1 VSNLLAKYIGKPI
14 SQIDSLMVGVPRS
27 SLDLSPAGRTSLINQ
42 RLGSPALD
50 LDLGSTNTASPYRL
64 KGIPEMEKAIMLETA
79 AGAMDE
85 LIRLLQINE
94 PLWTESLADG
104 RYVLHRDCYEKMFP
118 RASHLRNAT
127 ARIESSKDS
136 GMVTMSGMHLVEMM
150 IDSVSAHAHKYSS
163 FPYIST
169 DHHRFK

>member
-1 VSNLLAKYIGKPI
+1 
-14 SQIDSLMVGVPRS
+14 MGVPRP
-27 SLDLSPAGRTSLINQ
+27 SLDLSPGRTSLINQ

-85 LIRLLQINE
+85 LIRLLRISE
-94 PLWTESLADG
+94 PVWIKSPADG
-104 RYVLHRDCYEKMFP
+104 RYVLHRDSYERMFP
-118 RASHLRNAT
+118 RANHLRNAT

-136 GMVTMSGMHLVEMM
+136 GMVAMSGMHLIEMI
-150 IDSVSAHAHKYSS
+150 IDSVSTLPFHISS
-163 FPYIST
+163 LL
-169 DHHRFK
+169 